1 MALTKIKIGD
11 KFGRLTVIGF
21 AGHSRTKSGKS
32 KLLVKCKC
40 SCGNV
45 VITPSSNLT
54 TGDTKSCGC
63 YHLDKAKE
71 ICTGNTFGYKHGGT
85 IYNHRLYAVYTTM
98 HQRCENPNCDY
109 YDRYGGRGIYVCKEW
124 SGENGFS
131 NFREWAMNNGY
142 NPDAT
147 KGECTI
153 NRIDNDG
160 PYSPDNCEWVNRTAQ
175 MNNTSANRYLTYN
188 GETYTVTEWANKLG
202 INFST
207 IENRLCNGWSVEKT
221 LSTPAEK
228 NITYIN
234 YNGDN
239 YSVAEWCY
247 IFGIAQSTISTRI
260 KKYGM
265 DDPHKILIY
274 NNGYKNQIPVNA
286 IYFVDENER
295 PINQQ
300 DYANGVRI
308 GRKTY

>member
-239 YSVAEWCY
+239 YSVTEWCY

-265 DDPHKILIY
+265 DDPHKILLY
-274 NNGYKNQIPVNA
+274 NNGYKNQTHVNA

-300 DYANGVRI
+300 DYANGIRV
-308 GRKTY
+308 GRKAY

>member
-11 KFGRLTVIGF
+11 HFGRLTVIGF

-45 VITPSSNLT
+45 IITPSNNLI

-63 YHLDKAKE
+63 YSKDIARESHLGKSY
-71 ICTGNTFGYKHGGT
+71 NYKHGGT
-85 IYNHRLYAVYTTM
+85 MYNSRLYKVFSAM
-98 HQRCENPNCDY
+98 HQRCENPNCDHY
-109 YDRYGGRGIYVCKEW
+109 NRYGGRGIYICKEW
-124 SGENGFS
+124 SGENGFF

-142 NPDAT
+142 NPDAP

-160 PYSPDNCEWVNRTAQ
+160 PYSPDNCEWVNMKTQ
-175 MNNTSANRYLTYN
+175 INNTSINRYITYN
-188 GETYTVTEWANKLG
+188 GETHTVSDWANILG
-202 INFST
+202 IKFST
-207 IENRLCNGWSVEKT
+207 LENRLCNGWPIEKA
-221 LSTPAEK
+221 LSTKAEK
-228 NITYIN
+228 NITFIN
-234 YNGDN
+234 YNGNN

-247 IFGIAQSTISTRI
+247 IFGLAQTTVSSRI
-260 KKYGM
+260 ERGAT
-265 DDPHKILIY
+265 DPAKILKRPQKGCI
-274 NNGYKNQIPVNA
+274 NA

-300 DYANGVRI
+300 DYADGIRI
-308 GRKTY
+308 GRKAY

>member
-11 KFGRLTVIGF
+11 HFGRLMVIGF

-45 VITPSSNLT
+45 IITPSNNLI

-63 YHLDKAKE
+63 YSKDIARESHLGKSY
-71 ICTGNTFGYKHGGT
+71 NYKHGGT
-85 IYNHRLYAVYTTM
+85 MYNSRLYKVFSTM
-98 HQRCENPNCDY
+98 HQRCENPNCDH
-109 YDRYGGRGIYVCKEW
+109 YDRYGGRGIYICKEW
-124 SGENGFS
+124 SGENGFF

-142 NPDAT
+142 NPDAP

-160 PYSPDNCEWVNRTAQ
+160 PYSPDNCEWVNMKTQ
-175 MNNTSANRYLTYN
+175 MNNTSINRYITYN
-188 GETYTVTEWANKLG
+188 GETHTVSDWANILG
-202 INFST
+202 IKFST
-207 IENRLCNGWSVEKT
+207 LENRLCNGWSIEKA
-221 LSTPAEK
+221 LSTKAEK
-228 NITYIN
+228 NITFIN
-234 YNGDN
+234 YNGNN

-247 IFGIAQSTISTRI
+247 IFGLAQTTVSSRI
-260 KKYGM
+260 ERGAT
-265 DDPHKILIY
+265 DPAKILKRPQKGCI
-274 NNGYKNQIPVNA
+274 NA

-300 DYANGVRI
+300 DYADGIRI
-308 GRKTY
+308 GRKAY

>member
-207 IENRLCNGWSVEKT
+207 IENRLCNGWSIEKT
-221 LSTPAEK
+221 LSTTAEK

-265 DDPHKILIY
+265 DDPHKILLY
-274 NNGYKNQIPVNA
+274 NNGYKNQTPVNA

-300 DYANGVRI
+300 DYANGIRV
-308 GRKTY
+308 GRKAY

>member
-265 DDPHKILIY
+265 DDPHKILLY
-274 NNGYKNQIPVNA
+274 NNGYKNQTPVNT

-300 DYANGVRI
+300 DYANGIRV
-308 GRKTY
+308 GRKAY

>member
-188 GETYTVTEWANKLG
+188 GLLRL
-202 INFST
+202 
-207 IENRLCNGWSVEKT
+207 ENV
-221 LSTPAEK
+221 
-228 NITYIN
+228 
-234 YNGDN
+234 
-239 YSVAEWCY
+239 
-247 IFGIAQSTISTRI
+247 IAQAPLRF
-260 KKYGM
+260 
-265 DDPHKILIY
+265 
-274 NNGYKNQIPVNA
+274 A
-286 IYFVDENER
+286 
-295 PINQQ
+295 
-300 DYANGVRI
+300 
-308 GRKTY
+308 

>member
-21 AGHSRTKSGKS
+21 AGHSRSKSGKS

-265 DDPHKILIY
+265 DDPHKILLY
-274 NNGYKNQIPVNA
+274 NNGYKNQTPVNA

>member
-11 KFGRLTVIGF
+11 HFGRLMVIGF

-45 VITPSSNLT
+45 IITPSNNLI

-63 YHLDKAKE
+63 YSKDIARESHLGKSY
-71 ICTGNTFGYKHGGT
+71 NYKHGGT
-85 IYNHRLYAVYTTM
+85 MYNSRLYKVFSAM
-98 HQRCENPNCDY
+98 HQRCENPNCDH
-109 YDRYGGRGIYVCKEW
+109 YDRYGGRGIYICKEW
-124 SGENGFS
+124 SGENGFF

-142 NPDAT
+142 NPDAP

-160 PYSPDNCEWVNRTAQ
+160 PYSPDNCEWVNMKTQ
-175 MNNTSANRYLTYN
+175 MNNTSINRYITYN
-188 GETYTVTEWANKLG
+188 GETHTVSDWANILG
-202 INFST
+202 IKFST
-207 IENRLCNGWSVEKT
+207 LENRLCNGWSIEKA
-221 LSTPAEK
+221 LSTKAEK
-228 NITYIN
+228 NITFIN
-234 YNGDN
+234 YNGNN

-247 IFGIAQSTISTRI
+247 IFGLAQTTVSSRI
-260 KKYGM
+260 ERGAT
-265 DDPHKILIY
+265 DPAKILKRPQKGCI
-274 NNGYKNQIPVNA
+274 NA

-300 DYANGVRI
+300 DYADGIRI
-308 GRKTY
+308 GRKAY

>member
-11 KFGRLTVIGF
+11 HFGRLTVIGF
-21 AGHSRTKSGKS
+21 AGHTRSKNGTS

-40 SCGNV
+40 SCGNII
-45 VITPSSNLT
+45 ITRSDNLT
-54 TGDTKSCGC
+54 RGDTKSCGC

-85 IYNHRLYAVYTTM
+85 MYNPRLYKVYVAM
-98 HQRCENPNCDY
+98 HQRCENPNCDH

-142 NPDAT
+142 NPDAP

-160 PYSPDNCEWVNRTAQ
+160 PYSPDNCEWVNMKTQ
-175 MNNTSANRYLTYN
+175 MNNTSMNNYITCN
-188 GETYTVTEWANKLG
+188 GETHTLQEWADKNN

-207 IENRLCNGWSVEKT
+207 IENRLCSGWPIEKA
-221 LSTPAEK
+221 LFTPAER

-234 YNGDN
+234 YNGNN

-247 IFGIAQSTISTRI
+247 IFGIAQTTVSTRI
-260 KKYGM
+260 KRYGT
-265 DDPHKILIY
+265 DDPHKILLY
-274 NNGYKNQIPVNA
+274 NNGYKNQTPVNA

-308 GRKTY
+308 GRKAY

>member
-11 KFGRLTVIGF
+11 HFGRLTVIGF

-45 VITPSSNLT
+45 IITPSNNLI

-63 YHLDKAKE
+63 YSKDIARESHLGKSY
-71 ICTGNTFGYKHGGT
+71 NYKHGGT
-85 IYNHRLYAVYTTM
+85 MYNSRLYKVFSAM
-98 HQRCENPNCDY
+98 HQRCENPNCDH
-109 YDRYGGRGIYVCKEW
+109 YDRYGGRGIYICKEW
-124 SGENGFS
+124 SGENGFF

-142 NPDAT
+142 NPDAP

-160 PYSPDNCEWVNRTAQ
+160 PYSPDNCEWVNMKTQ
-175 MNNTSANRYLTYN
+175 INNTSINRYITYN
-188 GETYTVTEWANKLG
+188 GETHTVSDWANILG
-202 INFST
+202 IKFST
-207 IENRLCNGWSVEKT
+207 LENRLCNGWPIEKA
-221 LSTPAEK
+221 LSTKAEK
-228 NITYIN
+228 NITFIN
-234 YNGDN
+234 YNGNN

-247 IFGIAQSTISTRI
+247 IFGLAQTTVSSRI
-260 KKYGM
+260 ERGAT
-265 DDPHKILIY
+265 DPAKILKRPQKGCI
-274 NNGYKNQIPVNA
+274 NA

-300 DYANGVRI
+300 DYADGIRI
-308 GRKTY
+308 GRKAY

>member
-1 MALTKIKIGD
+1 
-11 KFGRLTVIGF
+11 
-21 AGHSRTKSGKS
+21 
-32 KLLVKCKC
+32 
-40 SCGNV
+40 
-45 VITPSSNLT
+45 
-54 TGDTKSCGC
+54 
-63 YHLDKAKE
+63 
-71 ICTGNTFGYKHGGT
+71 
-85 IYNHRLYAVYTTM
+85 
-98 HQRCENPNCDY
+98 
-109 YDRYGGRGIYVCKEW
+109 
-124 SGENGFS
+124 
-131 NFREWAMNNGY
+131 MNNGY
-142 NPDAT
+142 NPDAL

-175 MNNTSANRYLTYN
+175 MNNTSANIYLTYN

-260 KKYGM
+260 KKYGI
-265 DDPHKILIY
+265 DDPHKILLY
-274 NNGYKNQIPVNA
+274 NNGYKNQTPVNA

-308 GRKTY
+308 GRKAY

>member
-160 PYSPDNCEWVNRTAQ
+160 PYSPDNCEWVNRTVQ

-265 DDPHKILIY
+265 DDPHKILLY
-274 NNGYKNQIPVNA
+274 NNRYKNQTPVNA

-300 DYANGVRI
+300 DYANGIRV
-308 GRKTY
+308 GRKSY

>member
-160 PYSPDNCEWVNRTAQ
+160 PYSPDNCEWVNRTVQ

-221 LSTPAEK
+221 LSTPFDK

-265 DDPHKILIY
+265 DDPHKILLY
-274 NNGYKNQIPVNA
+274 NNGYKNQTPVNA

-300 DYANGVRI
+300 DYANGIRV
-308 GRKTY
+308 GRKAY